1 MVIAVIAVIAV
12 VVVAFGA
19 AVVGKCW
26 LRSRGD
32 KAGRQRRDN
41 NMTVMVLPLEH
52 RLVIPGE
59 EPLTVGD

>member
-1 MVIAVIAVIAV
+1 MVIAVIAVIVV
-12 VVVAFGA
+12 VVVAFGS

-32 KAGRQRRDN
+32 KARRERRDGD
-41 NMTVMVLPLEH
+41 MPVPLEH

-59 EPLTVGD
+59 EPLTGGD